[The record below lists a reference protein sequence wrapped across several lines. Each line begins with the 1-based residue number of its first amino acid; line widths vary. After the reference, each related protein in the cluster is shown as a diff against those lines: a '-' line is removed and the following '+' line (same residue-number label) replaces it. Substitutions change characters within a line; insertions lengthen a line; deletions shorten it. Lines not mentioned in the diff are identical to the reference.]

1 MCSGSRSFLILL
13 SNAMMLVRTLNYLY
27 PHNSKLGLNFCH
39 LWLEMMVTIQHW
51 CDVEAKSIVILPLP
65 QSFYSAI
72 FSPEAIALHLQ
83 AINTV
88 NLAIFMDTGSV
99 MTSKNAFQWHPCND
113 FKLRRNISNPWQS
126 QGSECGKLVKR
137 EEWESFHTIRKYW
150 QSELNPVRG
159 NLDDICYEEV

>member
-1 MCSGSRSFLILL
+1 M
-13 SNAMMLVRTLNYLY
+13 
-27 PHNSKLGLNFCH
+27 
-39 LWLEMMVTIQHW
+39 
-51 CDVEAKSIVILPLP
+51 EAKSIVILPLP

-72 FSPEAIALHLQ
+72 FSPEAEAITLHLQ

-99 MTSKNAFQWHPCND
+99 MTSKNAFQWHHCND
-113 FKLRRNISNPWQS
+113 SGLRRNISNPWQS

-159 NLDDICYEEV
+159 NLDDICYEEVQRKGIYPTTYKHVCPQLVNDSIFSKIFCLDCWW